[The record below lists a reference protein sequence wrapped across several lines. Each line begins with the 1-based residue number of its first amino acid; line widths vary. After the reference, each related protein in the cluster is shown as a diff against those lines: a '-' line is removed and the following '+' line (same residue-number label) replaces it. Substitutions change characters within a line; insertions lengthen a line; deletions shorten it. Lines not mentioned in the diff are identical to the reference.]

1 MRLSTEA
8 RRARFSSRMRPLL
21 LEGPHPPS
29 VGSIVRAR
37 AFFTSTWPGR
47 VVVAAF
53 GLRLLDGLLS
63 LAGWA
68 LPGLIG
74 VPARVVLWLFA
85 AWLAWRGFRWVSERL
100 LWRIRTKLIVSYLFI
115 ALVPVVLLSMFM
127 CVAIILLL
135 GLTAARVVTGE
146 IDRATGVLQATARSA
161 LAGLPPADSD
171 AARALPA
178 RLAPAREVHPLL
190 AFTLLREGRVVASAG
205 EAPRALPSWWKG
217 PGFAGLVRVRAEDKR
232 SPEVLRAIWA
242 EGGAALIL
250 EVPADEAFYAGL
262 ERRTAIHVILPR
274 EMGVEAIG
282 EGERRGSVRFSRR
295 PQVVA
300 EEDGQRFTA
309 TTRSGLLFIALP
321 EKTNWETGEKSALG
335 MPLAFQYAPRTLV
348 RRLSPLELPRDAS
361 GRSVP
366 DLLLYAMG
374 ILGLVFT
381 VMYAVA
387 LVLGLLLARSITR
400 GVHALSVG
408 TQRLRQG
415 DFSHQIRI
423 RSRDQLGELA
433 ESFNLMSRGIQQL
446 MQEQAEKERLEEELR
461 IARQIQM
468 SLLPSQ
474 GLATPSG
481 VRIAALCLPAAE
493 VGGDYYDLLPLSET
507 RMGVLVADVSGK
519 GTSAALYMAELKGL
533 VLSLSRIYESP
544 AKLLSEANRILAA
557 NMDSRSFVTMTYA
570 VVDTA
575 ARRMRYARAGH
586 NPLIHF
592 QARTGLTRVLTPAG
606 LGLGLDDGDR
616 FDRILEENEVPLEAG
631 DFFLFFTDGL
641 SEAMN
646 TGAELFGEGRLRRIL
661 EESGTLGSEELK
673 ERILEEVR
681 RFVGDADPHDDMT
694 LVVLKVAPEERAA

>member
-1 MRLSTEA
+1 MQ
-8 RRARFSSRMRPLL
+8 PLL
-21 LEGPHPPS
+21 PEGPRPPAL
-29 VGSIVRAR
+29 GVRAR
-37 AFFTSTWPGR
+37 VGTFFAATWPGR
-47 VVVAAF
+47 VVAVALAVW
-53 GLRLLDGLLS
+53 LLDGLVS

-68 LPGLIG
+68 LPDPIG
-74 VPARVVLWLFA
+74 VLARVVLSLFA
-85 AWLAWRGFRWVSERL
+85 VWLSWRAFRWVSDRL

-115 ALVPVVLLSMFM
+115 ALVPVVLLTLFM
-127 CVAIILLL
+127 AVAIILLL
-135 GLTAARVVTGE
+135 GLTASRVVTGE
-146 IDRATGVLQATARSA
+146 IDRAGDVLQATARGA
-161 LAGLPPADSD
+161 LAGLPQADAD

-178 RLAPAREVHPLL
+178 RLAAAREVHPGVSW
-190 AFTLLREGRVVASAG
+190 TLLRGGRLAASSG
-205 EAPRALPSWWKG
+205 EAPLALPRWWKG
-217 PGFAGLVRVRAEDKR
+217 PGFAGLVRLHPEEKLSAEA
-232 SPEVLRAIWA
+232 LRAVWA
-242 EGGAALIL
+242 EGDSVLVLDA
-250 EVPADEAFYAGL
+250 PADEAFYGNL
-262 ERRTAIHVILPR
+262 ERRTEIHVLQRSEMDVAAADEPR
-274 EMGVEAIG
+274 HENGLRKGTGITY
-282 EGERRGSVRFSRR
+282 
-295 PQVVA
+295 
-300 EEDGQRFTA
+300 EEDGQRVS
-309 TTRSGLLFIALP
+309 TRPGSWFIFVALP
-321 EKTNWETGEKSALG
+321 EKTDWTTGEKSAFEG
-335 MPLAFQYAPRTLV
+335 MPLAFRYEPRALV
-348 RRLSPLELPRDAS
+348 RRLSPIQLPRDAS

-366 DLLLYAMG
+366 DLLLYVMG
-374 ILGLVFT
+374 ILALVF
-381 VMYAVA
+381 VVVYAVA

-415 DFSHQIRI
+415 DFDHKIRI

-446 MQEQAEKERLEEELR
+446 MLEQGEKERLEEELR

-468 SLLPSQ
+468 SLLPAQ
-474 GLATPSG
+474 GVAGLPG
-481 VRIAALCLPAAE
+481 VRVAALCLPAAE
-493 VGGDYYDLLPLSET
+493 VGGDYYDLLPLGET

-557 NMDSRSFVTMTYA
+557 HMDSRSFVTMTYA

-606 LGLGLDDGDR
+606 LGLGLDPGDR
-616 FDRILEENEVPLEAG
+616 FDQILEEDEVALDPG

-646 TGAELFGEGRLRRIL
+646 PGAELFGEGRLRRIL
-661 EESGTLGSEELK
+661 EDSGRLTSEELK

-694 LVVLKVAPEERAA
+694 LVVLKIVPEEGPA